1 MRSTS
6 SSAASGDTARPV
18 PEPGVP
24 ELQGPA
30 RNAPEGWAAGLKTR
44 VVSAVVMA
52 AAVLLAIVA
61 GPIAFAVLV
70 ACGAA
75 ILSWEWTRLCGEG
88 RFGATGTA
96 MALCAAAC
104 VGVAAFGWPG
114 LALLLAL
121 PAAALVYL
129 MARARRLRPRWV
141 AAGVIYISVPV
152 VALVWLRA
160 DPGGAR
166 LILWLMATVWATD
179 IGAFFAGRLIGGP
192 KLAPRIS
199 PKKTWAGLLGAMASA
214 GAVGALADLAV
225 PGAPGAAALAAAGAL
240 LAVVA
245 QAGDLGESWVKRRF
259 GAKDSSGLI
268 PGHGGLLDRVDGLLA
283 AAVALGAWQWLSGG
297 GGVLA
302 WR

>member
-1 MRSTS
+1 MPSTS
-6 SSAASGDTARPV
+6 SSGESGDTAPRV
-18 PEPGVP
+18 PDRGV
-24 ELQGPA
+24 A
-30 RNAPEGWAAGLKTR
+30 EGWAAGLKIR

-52 AAVLLAIVA
+52 AAVLLAVLA
-61 GPIAFAVLV
+61 GPIAFAAFV
-70 ACGAA
+70 AVGAA

-88 RFGATGTA
+88 RFGATGSA
-96 MALCAAAC
+96 MALCAAAA
-104 VGVAAFGWPG
+104 VGVAALGWPG
-114 LALLLAL
+114 LAFLLPV
-121 PAAALVYL
+121 PAAALIYM

-152 VALVWLRA
+152 VALVWLRS
-160 DPGGAR
+160 DPGGER

-199 PKKTWAGLLGAMASA
+199 PKKTWAGLIGAMVSA
-214 GAVGALADLAV
+214 GLVGALADLFV
-225 PGAPGAAALAAAGAL
+225 PGTPGAAALAAAGAA

-245 QAGDLGESWVKRRF
+245 QAGDLGESWVKRSF

-283 AAVALGAWQWLSGG
+283 AAVALAAWQWLSGG

>member
-1 MRSTS
+1 
-6 SSAASGDTARPV
+6 V
-18 PEPGVP
+18 PEAAG
-24 ELQGPA
+24 ERRA
-30 RNAPEGWAAGLKTR
+30 SAGWAAAGLRIR
-44 VVSAVVMA
+44 VVSSVVMA
-52 AAVLLAIVA
+52 AAVLLAVFA
-61 GPIAFAVLV
+61 GPLVFAAFV

-75 ILSWEWTRLCGEG
+75 VLSWEWTRLCGEG
-88 RFGATGTA
+88 RFGATGSA
-96 MALCAAAC
+96 MALGTVAAVAVAAAGRP
-104 VGVAAFGWPG
+104 VP
-114 LALLLAL
+114 ALLLAV
-121 PAAALVYL
+121 PAAALVYAL
-129 MARARRLRPRWV
+129 AGGRRLRPGWV
-141 AAGVIYISVPV
+141 AAGVVYISVPV

-160 DPGGAR
+160 DPVGER

-199 PKKTWAGLLGAMASA
+199 PNKTWAGLFGAMASA
-214 GAVGALADLAV
+214 GLVGALADLLV
-225 PGAPGAAALAAAGAL
+225 PGAPGGAALALAGAL

-283 AAVALGAWQWLSGG
+283 AAVALAAWQWLSGG